1 MIPKVIHYCWFG
13 KSELPEDAQKCIASW
28 KKFCPDY
35 EIIEWN
41 ETNYDVRKNK
51 YMSDAYD
58 EKKWAFVSYY
68 ARIDIIYN
76 YGGIYL
82 DTDVELLRPL
92 DELLKDKMFCG
103 WESRDPI
110 LDEKRITYENSVN
123 LGLGFGAEKNNIALK
138 DILDLYEKLNFINE
152 DGSLNLMACPHYQT
166 EILKQYG
173 LDDSQ
178 RTYQKLKDEIIVY
191 PESYFSPKSMTTG
204 KITLTDETYSIH
216 HFSGTWIEKKNPV
229 KMFIRKFIK
238 KFEHEENKNI
248 FIKILKFPYKIY
260 KSISQK
266 LENCK
271 RKKKMK

>member
-13 KSELPEDAQKCIASW
+13 KNDLPEEAQKCIASW

-35 EIIEWN
+35 EIKEWN
-41 ETNYDVRKNK
+41 EKNYDVRKNK
-51 YMSDAYD
+51 YMSDAYN
-58 EKKWAFVSYY
+58 EKKWAFVSDY

-110 LDEKRITYENSVN
+110 LDEKKITYENSVAF
-123 LGLGFGAEKNNIALK
+123 GLGFGAEKNNNALK
-138 DILDLYEKLNFINE
+138 DMLKLYEKLNFINE

-166 EILKQYG
+166 EILKKYG
-173 LDDSQ
+173 LDDSK
-178 RTYQKLKDEIIVY
+178 RTYQRIMDDIIVY
-191 PESYFSPKSMTTG
+191 PENYFSPKSMTTG

-216 HFSGTWIEKKNPV
+216 HFSGTWIEKENPV
-229 KMFIRKFIK
+229 KKRIK
-238 KFEHEENKNI
+238 QVIEKSEHRSGKNI
-248 FIKILKFPYKIY
+248 VVEILKFPYKKY
-260 KSISQK
+260 KDIRQK
-266 LENCK
+266 IENWRRK
-271 RKKKMK
+271 RKVN

>member
-58 EKKWAFVSYY
+58 EKKWAFVSDY

>member
-13 KSELPEDAQKCIASW
+13 KNELPEDAKRCIASW

-58 EKKWAFVSYY
+58 EKKWAFVSDY

-103 WESRDPI
+103 WESRDSI
-110 LDEKRITYENSVN
+110 LDKNKIVYENSVAF
-123 LGLGFGAEKNNIALK
+123 GLGFGAEKNNNALK
-138 DILDLYEKLNFINE
+138 DMMKLYEKLNFINE

-173 LDDSQ
+173 LDDTK

-204 KITLTDETYSIH
+204 KIILTDETYSIH
-216 HFSGTWIEKKNPV
+216 HFSGTWIEKENPV

>member
-13 KSELPEDAQKCIASW
+13 KNELPEDAKRCIASW

-58 EKKWAFVSYY
+58 EKKWAFVSDY

-110 LDEKRITYENSVN
+110 LDEKKITYENSVN

-173 LDDSQ
+173 LDDTK

-204 KITLTDETYSIH
+204 EITLTDETYSIH

>member
-13 KSELPEDAQKCIASW
+13 KNELPEDAKRCIASW

-58 EKKWAFVSYY
+58 EKKWAFVSDY

-110 LDEKRITYENSVN
+110 LDEKKITYENSVN

-173 LDDSQ
+173 LDDTK

-191 PESYFSPKSMTTG
+191 PESYFSPKSMTTRE
-204 KITLTDETYSIH
+204 ITLTDETYSIH

>member
-13 KSELPEDAQKCIASW
+13 KNELPEDAKRCIASW
-28 KKFCPDY
+28 KKFCSDY

-58 EKKWAFVSYY
+58 EKKWAFVSDY

-110 LDEKRITYENSVN
+110 LDEKKITYENSVN

-204 KITLTDETYSIH
+204 KIILTDETYSIH
-216 HFSGTWIEKKNPV
+216 HFSGTWIEKENPV

>member
-13 KSELPEDAQKCIASW
+13 KNELPEEAKRCIASW
-28 KKFCPDY
+28 KRFCPDY

-58 EKKWAFVSYY
+58 EKKWAFVSDY

-110 LDEKRITYENSVN
+110 LDEKRITYENSVSF
-123 LGLGFGAEKNNIALK
+123 GLGFGAEKNNNALK
-138 DILDLYEKLNFINE
+138 DMLKLYEKLNFINE

-216 HFSGTWIEKKNPV
+216 HFSGTWIEKENSV
-229 KMFIRKFIK
+229 KIFIRKFIK

-266 LENCK
+266 LENYK

>member
-13 KSELPEDAQKCIASW
+13 KNELPEDAKKCIGSW

-58 EKKWAFVSYY
+58 EKKWAFVSDY